1 MNHIQ
6 LLMRKGCHL
15 CEEVRTLIAMA
26 EWETEIEVT
35 EVDIEEN
42 EELLQRYMLEI
53 PVVII
58 NGEEL
63 DYRSINLSSLRERLQ

>member
-15 CEEVRTLIAMA
+15 CEEMRTIIEMA
-26 EWETEIEVT
+26 AWETEIEVT
-35 EVDIEEN
+35 EIDIEKN